1 MLNQLTPLY
10 IPLRKLHLYHRG
22 LALISQ
28 DSAISWRAEYDEWGN
43 VLRKDNRHNLQLL
56 IHLPG
61 QQYDDESGLHYNSGQ
76 GRYITQDPIGLRGGL
91 NLYTYPL
98 NPVIEID
105 PLGLTSIIIGNGP
118 VPDNPFGHAALA
130 TTRDGVMSFGT
141 GDSIGTTSLNSYF
154 NKMQPRRDSWIWV
167 VDTTSEEEE
176 CMFNKAKEMDRHQG
190 LFVDNCYSRTNAIF
204 EACGFINPHMNT
216 NSPVSLQVLGGLY
229 GSQHIMI
236 PKGNFLSLPP
246 ELNGFS
252 SGGK

>member
-22 LALISQ
+22 LTLISQ

-56 IHLPG
+56 IRLPG

-118 VPDNPFGHAALA
+118 VPDNPFGHAALGKV
-130 TTRDGVMSFGT
+130 RISGE
-141 GDSIGTTSLNSYF
+141 IL
-154 NKMQPRRDSWIWV
+154 
-167 VDTTSEEEE
+167 
-176 CMFNKAKEMDRHQG
+176 
-190 LFVDNCYSRTNAIF
+190 
-204 EACGFINPHMNT
+204 
-216 NSPVSLQVLGGLY
+216 LG
-229 GSQHIMI
+229 
-236 PKGNFLSLPP
+236 
-246 ELNGFS
+246 
-252 SGGK
+252 